1 MQIIKLKNIQSVVDN
16 TAVIDVVRQAF
27 IAHYL
32 GDLKSLKPTQMLFGV
47 DEQSIAGDCHLKSAY
62 SDQYPYFCIK
72 VASGFAIFREDGA
85 GCLSL

>member
-1 MQIIKLKNIQSVVDN
+1 MQIIKLKNIQSAVNN

-32 GDLKSLKPTQMLFGV
+32 GDLNSSMPTKMLFGV
-47 DEQSIAGDCHLKSAY
+47 DEYGIAGDCHLKSAY

>member
-1 MQIIKLKNIQSVVDN
+1 VQIIKLKNIQSVVDN

-32 GDLKSLKPTQMLFGV
+32 GDLKSPKPTQMLFGV
-47 DEQSIAGDCHLKSAY
+47 DEHSIAGDCHGQSAY

-72 VASGFAIFREDGA
+72 VPTGIAIFRDAGA
-85 GCLSL
+85 G